1 MPVTDS
7 IGDMLTRIRNAGTA
21 NHKKVEIPRS
31 NMKWEIA
38 KILHDQGYIE
48 KCEDKKD
55 NIQGTII
62 VTLKYFKRKPVIK
75 NIERI
80 SKPGRRVYV
89 DSNNLTRVKNG
100 LGIAIVS
107 TSKGVMTVKQAKQ
120 DNVGGEVLCSIW

>member
-7 IGDMLTRIRNAGTA
+7 IGDMLTRIRNAGRA

-38 KILHDQGYIE
+38 KILRDQGYIE
-48 KCEDKKD
+48 KCEDIKD
-55 NIQGTII
+55 DIQGNIL
-62 VTLKYFKRKPVIK
+62 VVLKYYKRNSVIK

-89 DSNNLTRVKNG
+89 SSDNLTRVKNG

-107 TSKGVMTVKQAKQ
+107 TSKGVMTVKQAKK
-120 DNVGGEVLCSIW
+120 DNVGGEVLCSVW